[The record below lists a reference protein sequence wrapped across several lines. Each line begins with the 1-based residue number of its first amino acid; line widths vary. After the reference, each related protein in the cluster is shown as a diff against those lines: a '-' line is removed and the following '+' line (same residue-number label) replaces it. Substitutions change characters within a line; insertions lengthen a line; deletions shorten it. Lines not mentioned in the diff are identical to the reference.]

1 MHGSTAINSP
11 SGDGQSSTFDGKL
24 GAGQSAGLPTPS
36 LVIAEDWTMSMKV
49 LLTVFLASSATIGVA
64 QGTTPQTAPIKM
76 WRLDCGTID
85 ASLSGFSD
93 TGLYQ
98 GQSRTLVASCYLI
111 KHGDTYLLWDTGL
124 DGTLAGKPKGS
135 GRLLLKERIVP
146 QLARIGV
153 KPEDVNL
160 VGVSHHHF
168 DHVGQLGDFPNAT
181 LLIGKADLEVLKIP
195 QSTGPDMSHWTGGKG
210 KVEPLNGDKDVF
222 GDGRVVMLAM
232 PGHTP
237 GHQSLYVRL
246 ASGAVL
252 LSGDQYHFAEQLSN
266 KGVPPFNHNRADT
279 LASHDRF
286 ERIAA
291 NYNAKIIIQHEP
303 ADVAKLPAF
312 PESAE

>member
-1 MHGSTAINSP
+1 
-11 SGDGQSSTFDGKL
+11 
-24 GAGQSAGLPTPS
+24 
-36 LVIAEDWTMSMKV
+36 MSMKR
-49 LLTVFLASSATIGVA
+49 LLTALLASIASVGVA
-64 QGTTPQTAPIKM
+64 QVAPREAPRIKM

-85 ASLSGFSD
+85 AGLSGFSD

-124 DGTLAGKPKGS
+124 DGSLAGKPKGE
-135 GRLLLKERIVP
+135 GRLFLKERIVP

-153 KPEDVNL
+153 RPEDVGL

-168 DHVGQLGDFPNAT
+168 DHVGQLGDFPNAK
-181 LLIGKADLEVLKIP
+181 LLIGKADLEVLNTP
-195 QSTGPDMSHWTGGKG
+195 HPNGPDFSHWTGGNG
-210 KVEPLNGDKDVF
+210 KVEPLIGDKDVF
-222 GDGRVVMLAM
+222 GDGRIVMLAM

-246 ASGAVL
+246 SSGAVL

-286 ERIAA
+286 EKIAA
-291 NYNAKIIIQHEP
+291 NYKAKIIIQHEP
-303 ADVAKLPAF
+303 ADVAKLPTF